1 MLEIMVG
8 EKARKPTLRS
18 GKSFKIDSQN
28 GNIIDKKIKKKFW
41 SREYEKGWDLSF
53 V

>member
-1 MLEIMVG
+1 MVHY
-8 EKARKPTLRS
+8 ANLAHRS
-18 GKSFKIDSQN
+18 GRSFKIDSKN
-28 GNIIDKKIKKKFW
+28 GNVLDKKIKKKFW

>member
-1 MLEIMVG
+1 MQILH
-8 EKARKPTLRS
+8 
-18 GKSFKIDSQN
+18 IDQEDLSEVDSKN
-28 GNIIDKKIKKKFW
+28 GNVLDKKIKKKFW